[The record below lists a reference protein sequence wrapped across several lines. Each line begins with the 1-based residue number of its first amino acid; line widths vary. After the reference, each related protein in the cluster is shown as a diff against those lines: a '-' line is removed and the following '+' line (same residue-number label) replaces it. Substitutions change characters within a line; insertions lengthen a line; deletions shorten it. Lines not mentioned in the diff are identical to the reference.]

1 MIFQGKNINIIKF
14 KDLAI
19 NEDINQIEDDF
30 VNKKFD
36 LEKDILFNLLLVKE
50 KNNFHLLILIHH
62 IIFDG
67 ISMKIFSEELWS
79 NYQALLKDVNYD
91 SENLKS
97 SYFDYI
103 KYISKRDFKDDFIWW
118 KDKIENYYPN
128 LTNLKD
134 NIPNI
139 NDNNIISA
147 VYTKVINKSLSEK
160 INTFSQTKQIPLQV
174 LYLSAYAETL
184 LKWLD
189 INEITINLAVSG
201 RDISINQV
209 NKIIGCFA
217 DTYPVYYNKNMDK
230 NNLRTQIQELKKHQ
244 SIGSS
249 EIVQFFKDSNKI
261 YSPFAFSFAIFDKSW
276 ANKIE
281 NINFLETSMRGFNI
295 NTKFTLTFWEDFQ
308 GINYSI
314 NYQKNTFNQDILDNF
329 SYEFNKNLELII
341 KDDSYDKNYILN
353 NNSVSFKSEA
363 EIKTN
368 KKIVSNTLSSNNFVK
383 QIIKNS
389 TNYPDKISLVF
400 EDQVINYESLGKKSA
415 FIAGSLLKRGLN
427 SNSTIA
433 IIGSSSI
440 EFIITLIAVLRIG
453 ATWVPID
460 SNYPKE
466 RIEKMIEISQSNSVI
481 YTDEL
486 FSSSLSN
493 NYLFYNDL
501 IKESFLADFIVDIEL
516 DKTAYI
522 IFTSGSTGEPKGVPI
537 SYEALENYLNW
548 CNKTFDYNFSDK
560 FIQTSSICFDA
571 SIRQILA
578 PLICG
583 GTLYP
588 VSREVKLDAKLLLNF
603 VQKNDI
609 SVWSSVPSLWS
620 VFLQA
625 LEKSLSKELPNLRM
639 IKLGGEVL
647 KPELVRKTQKLLG
660 NVKIVNLYGP
670 TETTINATYHVI
682 DSILD
687 DSVNNIPIG
696 IPSSNLQ
703 CSIHFLNDNIDLASQ
718 EEIGELWV
726 SGIGLTSGYIN
737 SIDLNNKKFIIDEL
751 NTRYYRTGDLVSQ
764 NKKGEYIFHG
774 RIDQQIKIRGFRV
787 EIGEIENILL
797 TNNKISNVVIK
808 FENNLL
814 SCFIESESL
823 EKEDISNYL
832 ANKLPEYLIPNKI
845 VVLRKFPL
853 MENGKIDIN
862 NIKEVD
868 DLFIQIK
875 ELSNTELIIS
885 KIWGKLLNI
894 KVINP
899 DISFFSLGGD
909 SILIMQMFLKLEE
922 YFTKLPKISAFYKN
936 GKLSYLANL
945 IDDLN
950 KSIILEE
957 EIPKKDDFNNKF
969 GLSPSQIG
977 FFLVNKFTKK
987 QDTSWKAVFCIEGK
1001 IDLKNFQ
1008 KALNIITKRHQ
1019 MLNVKLVSDTIPYF
1033 QMEENIINFPF
1044 VFEEKNSLDGN
1055 TLIPNLI
1062 NNMDEEQINLNT
1074 WPLLKLKLIKVSESD
1089 FLIAINS
1096 HHILGDALSI
1106 LILLKELSYTYTML
1120 QLQKTVSLIPLKK
1133 QFSDYVNLVNNGLEV
1148 DKIASLNYWKNIF
1161 ELPYKKPGLEIINDT
1176 FFKYK
1181 EIINKNSFKSLK
1193 ELSISL
1199 DTTPFN
1205 LILTIFYRALSKF
1218 LNEKDL
1224 VIGIAHHGR
1233 DFSLLDINKIF
1244 GCFAKSIP
1252 IRIKYE
1258 LELENQVKNIHN
1270 NIKES
1275 SFFELNTIELIKEIS
1290 SGVNFNT
1297 LLGSQFFLSYID
1309 VTEENQDEKLLKI
1322 DWEKSYSDFEP
1333 SNLSN
1338 DIFLAV
1344 KKNNNEL
1351 TLSFNLSNF
1360 YDKERFITLFK
1371 DELDFITNNNKSK
1384 SDIVFNYEQLN
1395 KDNFGTLDSA
1405 LIGYLPSKTILS
1417 KLSISENFLK
1427 QSIFKKEK
1435 SVWLEGIKS
1444 NLGNSGFISI
1454 PFFAEEINLANSKI
1468 ILEHIFSAIEQAK
1481 NLGAKYISLAGM
1493 LPAVTEYGKCLSEI
1507 KFPII
1512 TTGHS
1517 TTVSAVIKNTVAILD
1532 KLKID
1537 VTSKTIAFIGLGS
1550 IGTATALTLL
1560 NFIPHPE
1567 KIILCDIYG
1576 AEKRIKEIEI
1586 FLKKELFFNG
1596 IIETKISSKNISDSI
1611 YEADIMICAVSSSNI
1626 LDIDK
1631 LKQNCIVIDDSFPH
1645 CFDINKAIKRM
1656 EISKDIFVIGG
1667 GLLDI
1672 GNFERTI
1679 YLPLENELLKEYL
1692 TKNIISKCIASCQ
1705 LESLLMVK
1713 NPQLNITTGLVD
1725 YNQVLEYIS
1734 VINDLEIKSSTFHL
1748 GNYLLRI
1755 NNS

>member
-1 MIFQGKNINIIKF
+1 
-14 KDLAI
+14 
-19 NEDINQIEDDF
+19 
-30 VNKKFD
+30 
-36 LEKDILFNLLLVKE
+36 
-50 KNNFHLLILIHH
+50 
-62 IIFDG
+62 
-67 ISMKIFSEELWS
+67 
-79 NYQALLKDVNYD
+79 
-91 SENLKS
+91 
-97 SYFDYI
+97 
-103 KYISKRDFKDDFIWW
+103 
-118 KDKIENYYPN
+118 
-128 LTNLKD
+128 
-134 NIPNI
+134 
-139 NDNNIISA
+139 
-147 VYTKVINKSLSEK
+147 
-160 INTFSQTKQIPLQV
+160 
-174 LYLSAYAETL
+174 
-184 LKWLD
+184 
-189 INEITINLAVSG
+189 
-201 RDISINQV
+201 
-209 NKIIGCFA
+209 
-217 DTYPVYYNKNMDK
+217 
-230 NNLRTQIQELKKHQ
+230 
-244 SIGSS
+244 
-249 EIVQFFKDSNKI
+249 
-261 YSPFAFSFAIFDKSW
+261 
-276 ANKIE
+276 E
-281 NINFLETSMRGFNI
+281 NI
-295 NTKFTLTFWEDFQ
+295 
-308 GINYSI
+308 
-314 NYQKNTFNQDILDNF
+314 
-329 SYEFNKNLELII
+329 
-341 KDDSYDKNYILN
+341 
-353 NNSVSFKSEA
+353 
-363 EIKTN
+363 
-368 KKIVSNTLSSNNFVK
+368 
-383 QIIKNS
+383 
-389 TNYPDKISLVF
+389 
-400 EDQVINYESLGKKSA
+400 
-415 FIAGSLLKRGLN
+415 
-427 SNSTIA
+427 
-433 IIGSSSI
+433 
-440 EFIITLIAVLRIG
+440 
-453 ATWVPID
+453 
-460 SNYPKE
+460 
-466 RIEKMIEISQSNSVI
+466 
-481 YTDEL
+481 
-486 FSSSLSN
+486 
-493 NYLFYNDL
+493 
-501 IKESFLADFIVDIEL
+501 
-516 DKTAYI
+516 
-522 IFTSGSTGEPKGVPI
+522 
-537 SYEALENYLNW
+537 
-548 CNKTFDYNFSDK
+548 
-560 FIQTSSICFDA
+560 
-571 SIRQILA
+571 
-578 PLICG
+578 
-583 GTLYP
+583 
-588 VSREVKLDAKLLLNF
+588 
-603 VQKNDI
+603 
-609 SVWSSVPSLWS
+609 
-620 VFLQA
+620 
-625 LEKSLSKELPNLRM
+625 
-639 IKLGGEVL
+639 
-647 KPELVRKTQKLLG
+647 
-660 NVKIVNLYGP
+660 KIVNLYGP

-687 DSVNNIPIG
+687 DSVSNIPIG
-696 IPSSNLQ
+696 IPSSNLK
-703 CSIHFLNDNIDLASQ
+703 CIIHFLNDNIDLASQ

-814 SCFIESESL
+814 SCFIESETL
-823 EKEDISNYL
+823 EKDDISNYL

-845 VVLRKFPL
+845 VMLKKFPL

-862 NIKEVD
+862 NIKED
-868 DLFIQIK
+868 DTLFIQKK

-885 KIWGKLLNI
+885 KIWAKLLNI
-894 KVINP
+894 KIINS

-936 GKLSYLANL
+936 VKLSYLATL

-1008 KALNIITKRHQ
+1008 KALNLITKRHQ

-1044 VFEEKNSLDGN
+1044 IFEEKNSEEKKLIDIN

-1062 NNMDEEQINLNT
+1062 NNMDEEQINLNE
-1074 WPLLKLKLIKVSESD
+1074 WPLLKLKLIKASESE
-1089 FLIAINS
+1089 FLLSINS

-1120 QLQKTVSLIPLKK
+1120 QLEKKVSLIPLKN

-1161 ELPYKKPGLEIINDT
+1161 ELPYKKPELEIINDT

-1181 EIINKNSFKSLK
+1181 EKINKNSFKSLK
-1193 ELSISL
+1193 ELSISF
-1199 DTTPFN
+1199 DTPPFN

-1218 LNEKDL
+1218 LNEEDL

-1252 IRIKYE
+1252 IRIKYD

-1309 VTEENQDEKLLKI
+1309 LTEEENQDEKLLKI

-1371 DELDFITNNNKSK
+1371 DELAFITNNNKTK
-1384 SDIVFNYEQLN
+1384 SDIIFNYEKLN
-1395 KDNFGTLDSA
+1395 KENFGILDSA
-1405 LIGYLPSKTILS
+1405 LIGYLPSNTILN
-1417 KLSISENFLK
+1417 KLDISEAFLK

-1435 SVWLEGIKS
+1435 SIWLEGIKS
-1444 NLGNSGFISI
+1444 NLGNTGFISI

-1468 ILEHIFSAIEQAK
+1468 IIEHIFSAIEQAK

-1493 LPAVTEYGKCLSEI
+1493 LPAITEYGKCLSEI
-1507 KFPII
+1507 KIPII

-1560 NFIPHPE
+1560 NYISHPK

-1576 AEKRIKEIEI
+1576 SEKRIKEIEL

-1596 IIETKISSKNISDSI
+1596 IIEGKISSKNISDSI

-1626 LDIDK
+1626 LDINK

-1645 CFDINKAIKRM
+1645 CFDVNNAIERM

-1672 GNFERTI
+1672 GNFERII
-1679 YLPLENELLKEYL
+1679 YLPFKNEVLKEYL
-1692 TKNIISKCIASCQ
+1692 TKNIISNCIASCQ

-1713 NPQLNITTGLVD
+1713 NPQLNITTGLVEP
-1725 YNQVLEYIS
+1725 NQVLEYIS
-1734 VINDLEIKSSTFHL
+1734 VINSLEIKPSVFHL
-1748 GNYLLRI
+1748 GNYLLK
-1755 NNS
+1755 